1 MSCDR
6 GNHKKAKEKSQKNY
20 DPLTHSLPKNITQT
34 ISLHEHT
41 RTSYANRGPQR
52 VVIKNM
58 NFTSLILRDTYGR
71 SNPWSTSTS
80 DVGFKYDYFILPV
93 FEGKC

>member
-1 MSCDR
+1 MNLNSFSP
-6 GNHKKAKEKSQKNY
+6 KSIN
-20 DPLTHSLPKNITQT
+20 LAV
-34 ISLHEHT
+34 SLHEHT

-52 VVIKNM
+52 AVIKNM

-71 SNPWSTSTS
+71 GNPPSTSTS